1 LFTRVGVFKRGVVI
15 NILLSLAIRFH
26 LGKQHGGFTIQGGGG
41 TSHKE
46 VVVNI
51 FPRVLMKRLTSFT
64 CTNSSWLG
72 CNYITLGKID
82 SASSN
87 IIIINFDCNLY

>member
-1 LFTRVGVFKRGVVI
+1 MYRLFTIVGVFKRGVVI
-15 NILLSLAIRFH
+15 NILLSLAVRLH
-26 LGKQHGGFTIQGGGG
+26 LGKEHGGFTIQGGGG

-51 FPRVLMKRLTSFT
+51 FPRVLMKRLASFT

-72 CNYITLGKID
+72 LGPGYGGGGRLLRRRWPAD
-82 SASSN
+82 GG
-87 IIIINFDCNLY
+87 